1 MGDGSDNLRSF
12 PLGNTLSLGLWPG
25 FGQQRT
31 FVAYLK
37 RWMLPIMN
45 KLTVLS
51 VDPPNEDAAS
61 VTLRSE
67 QAEVVAFC
75 WPCDLKVGDIVENRL
90 SVLEADVLATYLSD
104 WPEAEKEELSQEWIE
119 RTGHYTYRGRGRVI
133 DQAEGLV
140 EVRGFVI
147 EMPVLSDEY
156 VDFEISRLDL
166 NR

>member
-1 MGDGSDNLRSF
+1 MSFADGQTAILNTVGRVR
-12 PLGNTLSLGLWPG
+12 PLAANSGLSLRIPKTLDAP
-25 FGQQRT
+25 
-31 FVAYLK
+31 Y
-37 RWMLPIMN
+37 IMN
-45 KLTVLS
+45 KLTVLA
-51 VDPPNEDAAS
+51 VDPPDEEAAS

-67 QAEVVAFC
+67 HAEVVAFC

-90 SVLEADVLATYLSD
+90 AVLDADVLATYLSD
-104 WPEAEKEELSQEWIE
+104 WPEAEKEELSREWIE

-147 EMPVLSDEY
+147 QLPVLSDEY

-166 NR
+166 SG